1 MEETDFFENLKFEE
15 GGEMKTL
22 NWEDFKDKIV
32 ILRVEPPS
40 QGGSPPP
47 NGGGGEPMPDDNI
60 ENPFEDELD
69 QFIQGGGEPTG
80 EGQEGGDGGEGQ
92 QGGEGGEGGEEDDG
106 GEGGEGQE
114 GGEGGEDD
122 GGEGGEGQEGGKDDG
137 DGIKGQQ
144 QRDRV
149 NLDKIQSFL
158 KSQNLKQD
166 FRTRRNVENAI
177 GNAQLFAQD
186 NKEKIKKALDIIF
199 KK

>member
-40 QGGSPPP
+40 QGGNPPP

-80 EGQEGGDGGEGQ
+80 EGQEGGDGGE
-92 QGGEGGEGGEEDDG
+92 DDG

-114 GGEGGEDD
+114 GGEG
-122 GGEGGEGQEGGKDDG
+122 DG